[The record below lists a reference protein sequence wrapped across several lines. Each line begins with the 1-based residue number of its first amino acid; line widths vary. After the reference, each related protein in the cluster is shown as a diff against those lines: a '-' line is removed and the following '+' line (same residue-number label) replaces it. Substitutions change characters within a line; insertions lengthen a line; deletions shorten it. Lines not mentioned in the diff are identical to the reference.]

1 MKEQRIIL
9 SVVGQVLDGVDDNSL
24 LTFIKMVNVELNNL
38 IDEFDEVEYAPEIPN
53 DFEVIS
59 DGQSSNMA
67 SNQVRPE

>member
-38 IDEFDEVEYAPEIPN
+38 IVEFDRREVDAFDKQIDSIEKELTPNASEI
-53 DFEVIS
+53 
-59 DGQSSNMA
+59 
-67 SNQVRPE
+67 